1 MEYKKLIKELIDEI
15 QDQKFLRKIY
25 TISSDT
31 LEGAGVNPAPLY
43 SV

>member
-25 TISSDT
+25 TIIIRHIRRGGS
-31 LEGAGVNPAPLY
+31 
-43 SV
+43 